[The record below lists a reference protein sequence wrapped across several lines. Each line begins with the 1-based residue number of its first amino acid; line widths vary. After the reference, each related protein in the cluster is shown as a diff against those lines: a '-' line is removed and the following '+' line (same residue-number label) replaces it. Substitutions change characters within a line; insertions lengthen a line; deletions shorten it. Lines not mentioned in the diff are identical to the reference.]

1 MNDNSDS
8 PKPKGQINLDPAKVP
23 VIYTDS
29 TFVSS
34 NDYGLVLDVAQTVA
48 GNPQQHFVVA
58 RIGMSFE
65 HAKKLL
71 EVMNDHLQKHER

>member
-1 MNDNSDS
+1 MNNDTEPS
-8 PKPKGQINLDPAKVP
+8 KPKGQINLDPSKVQ

-48 GNPQQHFVVA
+48 GNPQQHFVVT